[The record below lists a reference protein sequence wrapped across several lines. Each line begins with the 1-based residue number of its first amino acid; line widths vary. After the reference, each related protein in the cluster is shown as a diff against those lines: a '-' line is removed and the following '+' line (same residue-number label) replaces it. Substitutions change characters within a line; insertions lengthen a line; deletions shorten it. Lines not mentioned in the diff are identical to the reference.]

1 MAAEVCK
8 DCPASRIVCG
18 NTNKQKSVGN
28 PADEIAIVR
37 LDFKVFYGYWVLR
50 IALRY
55 AARVWPDDSQEII
68 SHWRFGGFLGFLG
81 IGNLLMAA
89 NCQQTPWTPRSIP
102 GDPFGIT

>member
-68 SHWRFGGFLGFLG
+68 SHWRFGGF
-81 IGNLLMAA
+81 
-89 NCQQTPWTPRSIP
+89 
-102 GDPFGIT
+102 